1 MNTLLNKTH
10 LFFFLIIPLILAVS
24 FYKPKGTFDINIKDT
39 YFVIRHPHLG
49 ILLSIFYLILGTIY
63 FCLLKKGIQLSNWI
77 VYIHTILSIGGL
89 ILIWLLLKKNFHPS
103 ANFEETLRVM
113 KFEKYFTYIT
123 VTTFFCIL
131 LSQIVFLIGI
141 IIKLIKA

>member
-77 VYIHTILSIGGL
+77 VLHSHHSFYWRFDFNL
-89 ILIWLLLKKNFHPS
+89 
-103 ANFEETLRVM
+103 V
-113 KFEKYFTYIT
+113 IT
-123 VTTFFCIL
+123 QKEFSSFC
-131 LSQIVFLIGI
+131 
-141 IIKLIKA
+141 